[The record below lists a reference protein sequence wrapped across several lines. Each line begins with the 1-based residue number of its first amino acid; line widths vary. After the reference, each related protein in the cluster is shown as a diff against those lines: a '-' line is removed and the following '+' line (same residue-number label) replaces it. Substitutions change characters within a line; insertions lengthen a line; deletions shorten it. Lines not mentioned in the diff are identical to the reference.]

1 MSLNSLY
8 MALEELLHL
17 PEVQLLPCKLLGK
30 GTRIA
35 LLFMLFLFLFEIG
48 SQVPQA
54 SFKRALLLRTL
65 NH

>member
-1 MSLNSLY
+1 MDRYYNHKISMPWRKELGTPGYIEMSLNSLY

-35 LLFMLFLFLFEIG
+35 FYVIF
-48 SQVPQA
+48 V
-54 SFKRALLLRTL
+54 SF
-65 NH
+65 

>member
-35 LLFMLFLFLFEIG
+35 FYVIF
-48 SQVPQA
+48 V
-54 SFKRALLLRTL
+54 SF
-65 NH
+65 